1 MLVVE
6 SSVPVPLVPTVAVPI
21 DVDLPVLPDSGSPM
35 RDEIVDHDDHHDN
48 DNLVHDSV
56 SLSDTELSDGDDDD
70 DDDTSDSTSVSPPP
84 ATTIVVIPPEV
95 SYAAIRRLNVARNRE
110 LLAQLALPTI
120 VESVSVAASTAAT
133 AAAAAVVVSSPSS
146 KKEARVSRSDQ
157 RDEHYRAPPR
167 RSTSARKAA
176 LCGNAACSGFC
187 ARCVARVNQPIGA
200 AFASETAMAGK
211 PGVTPLTMLAPV
223 EGEELEKG
231 SVIRVQWRAASET
244 LLRGVALHGYVM
256 LVQVVAGKRAID
268 DYYFPLVYRPG
279 LIDAETPMAPAG
291 VDVDAPTNGDD
302 GDDDGNNNE
311 PAAAVPR
318 RNTKAARGRKRRR
331 SMASTSGPGFADS
344 DDKSKAV
351 VHVTSAHYT
360 EDVESLTATLDW
372 TCPWDLEGGE
382 YEIEV
387 GMLRNNTTRFARSE
401 KLQVVGAYADL
412 VLCLCG
418 DTIHRED
425 LERATSYVRCERCR
439 CWSHTVCVE
448 KWWTDAKDEPFECPF
463 CRAPT
468 MPTGEA
474 ASLICHLL
482 SMMAAFSGG
491 YMFQGD
497 KLARTPP
504 RLVRFLQSVV
514 RQYRPKRA
522 NASVLELGAGEGH
535 IAVSLVT
542 DELFGSGDNCFVER
556 LAERAACGRGKCNVA
571 RHRAA
576 DAPPLRTSTFTSSDG
591 NIEFNDGW
599 CVADYTQLAFLQW
612 LLAKKAD
619 GTRVRTFDVM
629 VTNPDFDV
637 GMQTIYVALLALAQP
652 DEHNPMP
659 LVFCILPTDFF
670 EASEQRMRIFRML
683 DVRIV
688 IEYKLGH
695 QAYYTKSYQ
704 EKRTCDSMFV
714 IARGSGSNDLER
726 FQHMVHDVRL
736 QGLV

>member
-1 MLVVE
+1 V
-6 SSVPVPLVPTVAVPI
+6 
-21 DVDLPVLPDSGSPM
+21 
-35 RDEIVDHDDHHDN
+35 
-48 DNLVHDSV
+48 
-56 SLSDTELSDGDDDD
+56 
-70 DDDTSDSTSVSPPP
+70 
-84 ATTIVVIPPEV
+84 
-95 SYAAIRRLNVARNRE
+95 
-110 LLAQLALPTI
+110 
-120 VESVSVAASTAAT
+120 
-133 AAAAAVVVSSPSS
+133 
-146 KKEARVSRSDQ
+146 
-157 RDEHYRAPPR
+157 
-167 RSTSARKAA
+167 
-176 LCGNAACSGFC
+176 
-187 ARCVARVNQPIGA
+187 
-200 AFASETAMAGK
+200 
-211 PGVTPLTMLAPV
+211 
-223 EGEELEKG
+223 
-231 SVIRVQWRAASET
+231 
-244 LLRGVALHGYVM
+244 
-256 LVQVVAGKRAID
+256 
-268 DYYFPLVYRPG
+268 
-279 LIDAETPMAPAG
+279 
-291 VDVDAPTNGDD
+291 
-302 GDDDGNNNE
+302 
-311 PAAAVPR
+311 
-318 RNTKAARGRKRRR
+318 
-331 SMASTSGPGFADS
+331 ASTSGPGFADS

-351 VHVTSAHYT
+351 VHVTSAQYT
-360 EDVESLTATLDW
+360 EDAESLTATLDW

-387 GMLRNNTTRFARSE
+387 GMMRNNTTRFARSE

-418 DTIHRED
+418 DTVHRED

-448 KWWTDAKDEPFECPF
+448 KWWTDAKDEAFECPF

-556 LAERAACGRGKCNVA
+556 LAERAACGRGKCSVA
-571 RHRAA
+571 RQRAA
-576 DAPPLRTSTFTSSDG
+576 DAPPLRTSVFTSSDG

-612 LLAKKAD
+612 LLAKNAD
-619 GTRVRTFDVM
+619 GTRVRTFDVV

-652 DEHNPMP
+652 DELNPMP

-714 IARGSGSNDLER
+714 IARGSGSNDIGALSA
-726 FQHMVHDVRL
+726 H
-736 QGLV
+736 GA